1 MTDDAVDPRQRR
13 TRARLHEVI
22 HELAASTPLDSIT
35 MSDIARAAG
44 VKRDTVYRH
53 AGSAV
58 ALLVQALEAEVEE
71 LVQHTSQLP
80 AVSETGESVFAGP
93 EVSMFEHVAS
103 HADIYRNAL
112 SSQVSSPVRDMLI
125 RSSARALTAHLERHP
140 EIAPLVDGRP
150 ATEAEKRMFVAFAAS
165 GTFGAVQA
173 WLNNGDLS
181 DLDAAAAATLA
192 AAPEWWMGRR

>member
-1 MTDDAVDPRQRR
+1 MDPRQRR

-22 HELAASTPLDSIT
+22 LELAASTPLDSIT
-35 MSDIARAAG
+35 VADIARAAD

-58 ALLVQALEAEVEE
+58 ALLAQALEAEIEDLVEY
-71 LVQHTSQLP
+71 TSQLP
-80 AVSETGESVFAGP
+80 AMSETGESVFAVP
-93 EVSMFEHVAS
+93 ERAMFEHVAK
-103 HADIYRNAL
+103 HAGIYRNAFA
-112 SSQVSSPVRDMLI
+112 SEVSGPIRDLLI

-140 EIAPLVDGRP
+140 EIAPLVGGRP
-150 ATEAEKRMFVAFAAS
+150 ATEAERRMFVAFAAS

-173 WLNNGDLS
+173 WLAEGDLS

-192 AAPEWWMGRR
+192 AAPEWWLGRR